1 MVDANVTQDA
11 FEVKLKVGERIVVIA
26 FLAAA
31 TALIYATLKRA
42 NDRF

>member
-1 MVDANVTQDA
+1 MVDANVTQDKP

-31 TALIYATLKRA
+31 TALIYATLRTRK
-42 NDRF
+42 